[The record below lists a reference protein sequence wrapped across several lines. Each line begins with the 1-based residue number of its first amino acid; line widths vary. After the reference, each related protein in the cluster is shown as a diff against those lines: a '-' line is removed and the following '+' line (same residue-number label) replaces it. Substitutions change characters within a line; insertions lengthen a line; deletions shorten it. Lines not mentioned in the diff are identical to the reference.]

1 MEQFGQCAGVDKVVH
16 GLSWSAPF
24 DDQVCEGAGDIFE
37 TIPHFFDR
45 WRRWVAPFGDFGAD
59 LSEVLVV
66 EVVVVGLDDEG
77 DAFVVVE
84 R

>member
-1 MEQFGQCAGVDKVVH
+1 MRWSRKSSSRAYPWSALFHDQFGERTGN
-16 GLSWSAPF
+16 
-24 DDQVCEGAGDIFE
+24 IFQMVL
-37 TIPHFFDR
+37 HFCDGG
-45 WRRWVAPFGDFGAD
+45 RRWVAPFGDFGAD